1 MKEISSNIIHLD
13 GTLGDTVIASM
24 ASLTK
29 VSQSS
34 RTDFHTKTV
43 IENEFS

>member
-1 MKEISSNIIHLD
+1 MKEISSNIFHID
-13 GTLGDTVIASM
+13 GTLRDTVNADM

-29 VSQSS
+29 VSLSS
-34 RTDFHTKTV
+34 GTDSHTKTV